1 MKASK
6 SRSLHY
12 MNQIFYWGGGGNK
25 AEIQLFLNLI

>member
-12 MNQIFYWGGGGNK
+12 MNQIFYWGGDK